1 MQTLIDDGNLEELFL
16 HEGSHISLD
25 RLIEVHYRIIK
36 YPPGRYTSNAI
47 LNFHQGT
54 DEWLCARQQDK
65 AFISTYA
72 RDNVARLTFNSL
84 AALFSHRISILY
96 KF

>member
-25 RLIEVHYRIIK
+25 RLIEVHYRIIIYFSFK
-36 YPPGRYTSNAI
+36 IGRYTSYAI
-47 LNFHQGT
+47 LNFDQGT

-72 RDNVARLTFNSL
+72 RDNVAR
-84 AALFSHRISILY
+84 
-96 KF
+96 